1 MIIIVSSILG
11 ASISQSTHINVSATP
26 APLGVPVLADPLNVT
41 GALTAFNYT
50 YSTADIYTNSTT
62 GFVATPSL
70 GNSHPGTQLTWF
82 STINKTADGSKIPG
96 TAFNFTASTPVFNAD
111 HTLDRQEVNWTLTI
125 PQSNCASCTVAVRF
139 NLFGNLT
146 RGSSENFTLTPS
158 INNTNAL
165 PNGINGIF
173 LGNQSTPVY
182 ACGLSRS
189 TLAACVQPE
198 VTLNVTRWVGV
209 NLRLSFRFG
218 WNASIGRML
227 GSVGEVVVASIDNT
241 PKSSLSHFMTQGSDP
256 TKIMHTAKFFP
267 IAYNTTVPSHVW
279 SNEVINFYY
288 PSGYNLSQIAL
299 NTTTPTIFPLGN
311 RVPFEK
317 TACNDEPLCTQ
328 SLIALNMSEVI
339 PSSFVR
345 NSTIFMT
352 AISQNSV
359 VRLNPVASGVATTLF
374 VPGDA
379 LGVNV
384 TNRPSVPNIATSLKT
399 GRLNITFVD
408 RQGPETP
415 TGQVF
420 STTTVTGG
428 LFNFTLPSDCG
439 SNNLRCGQW
448 TMTATFIGGIDPVI
462 GGIDL
467 GIMSDSFSV
476 DLIQVNSF
484 TAGGSNTGV
493 TASGTLTN
501 STGSAS
507 ASTSGVVFAIDSGT
521 PINSPVTNATKSPS
535 TIGIYVSNVT
545 LVNGVFTQGQQLIMT
560 FTLFNPTGS
569 IFNATVTIEHEWPGS
584 QTHGVNATIHL
595 GTGIL
600 GELPFT
606 SGSRAYQAAITLTP
620 SGMHLVLTSLGNGN
634 FESVPA
640 TLGTDPVVSTRQHA
654 GLFKITVATL
664 NGNSVISTNSLESPP
679 YAYVFGLPSAS
690 NKYLAYSSPF
700 STDTAGKF
708 SLSLKSDSILAAR
721 KLVIFALAR
730 DSRGIVLA
738 SNPQDTGVSDSTT
751 LQSTLDSIAPV
762 AVGSSVTATLHLK
775 SNSTK
780 FTEIIT
786 IDLYIQG
793 AGKQAEQTAISIE
806 PGASQDVTM
815 SFKAPSTVGQ
825 YALSISSPQYNGGP
839 LATQTLQVTILQ
851 SNLQILIPAAI
862 GVVTAIIILG
872 LYLVKRQP
880 ETKDIEEKTKPAG
893 SKPKTPPSGKPRSKS
908 LTRSQHHC

>member
-1 MIIIVSSILG
+1 MIRSLACLVIIIVSSILG
-11 ASISQSTHINVSATP
+11 ASISQSTHVNVLASP
-26 APLGVPVLADPLNVT
+26 APSGVPVLADPLNVT

-50 YSTADIYTNSTT
+50 YSTADIYTYNTT

-70 GNSHPGTQLTWF
+70 GTSHPGTQLTWF
-82 STINKTADGSKIPG
+82 STINNTKDGSKIPG
-96 TAFNFTASTPVFNAD
+96 TAFNFTASSPTSPN
-111 HTLDRQEVNWTLTI
+111 RQEVNWTLTI
-125 PQSNCASCTVAVRF
+125 PQSNCASCSLIVRF

-146 RGSSENFTLTPS
+146 RGTSENFTLTPS
-158 INNTNAL
+158 TNNTSAL
-165 PNGINGIF
+165 PPGITGIF
-173 LGNQSTPVY
+173 LGNQTTPVY
-182 ACGLSRS
+182 VCGVTRS
-189 TLAACVQPE
+189 TLSACAQPE
-198 VTLNVTRWVGV
+198 VTIPVSKWVGV
-209 NLRLSFRFG
+209 SLRLSFRFG
-218 WNASIGRML
+218 WNASTEPML

-241 PKSSLSHFMTQGSDP
+241 PKSSLSNFMTQGPDP
-256 TKIMHTAKFFP
+256 TKIMHAAKFFP
-267 IAYNTTVPSHVW
+267 IGYNTTVPSHVW

-299 NTTTPTIFPLGN
+299 NTTTYPIFPFGN

-317 TACNDEPLCTQ
+317 IACNDEPLCTQ

-359 VRLNPVASGVATTLF
+359 VRLNPVASGVATTFF
-374 VPGDA
+374 VPGDT

-415 TGQVF
+415 TGRVF

-439 SNNLRCGQW
+439 SSNLRCGQW

-501 STGSAS
+501 STGSPS
-507 ASTSGVVFAIDSGT
+507 ASTSGVIFAIDSET
-521 PINSPVTNATKSPS
+521 PINSPVTNTTTSPS
-535 TIGIYVSNVT
+535 SIGIYVSNVT
-545 LVNGVFTQGQQLIMT
+545 LVNGVFSQGRQLIMT
-560 FTLFNPTGS
+560 FTLINPTNS

-584 QTHGVNATIHL
+584 QTHGVNTTIHL

-606 SGSRAYQAAITLTP
+606 SGPRAYQAAITLTP
-620 SGMHLVLTSLGNGN
+620 SGMRLVFTSLGNGN
-634 FESVPA
+634 FESVPV

-664 NGNSVISTNSLESPP
+664 TGNSVISTNSLESPP

-700 STDTAGKF
+700 STLNDGKF
-708 SLSLKSDSILAAR
+708 SLTLKSDSILAAK

-730 DSRGIVLA
+730 DSRGIVLT
-738 SNPQDTGVSDSTT
+738 SNPQDTGVSDSTI
-751 LQSTLDSIAPV
+751 LQSTLDSIGPV
-762 AVGSSVTATLHLK
+762 AEGSSATATLHLK
-775 SNSTK
+775 SNATK

-786 IDLYIQG
+786 VDLYIQG
-793 AGKQAEQTAISIE
+793 TGKVAEQTGISIV

-815 SFKAPSTVGQ
+815 SFKAPSTPGQ

-862 GVVTAIIILG
+862 GIVAAIIILG

-880 ETKDIEEKTKPAG
+880 ETEVIEEKTKPAG
-893 SKPKTPPSGKPRSKS
+893 SKPKTPPSGKPHSKS
-908 LTRSQHHC
+908 LT

>member
-1 MIIIVSSILG
+1 M
-11 ASISQSTHINVSATP
+11 
-26 APLGVPVLADPLNVT
+26 PVLADPLNVT
-41 GALTAFNYT
+41 GAATAFNYT

-62 GFVATPSL
+62 GFLATPSL

-96 TAFNFTASTPVFNAD
+96 TAFNFTTSNPTFNTD

-125 PQSNCASCTVAVRF
+125 PQSNCATCSLAVRF

-146 RGSSENFTLTPS
+146 RGTSENFTLTRTTD
-158 INNTNAL
+158 NADAL
-165 PNGINGIF
+165 PTGISPIF
-173 LGNQSTPVY
+173 LGNQTTPVY
-182 ACGLSRS
+182 VCGLSRS
-189 TLAACVQPE
+189 TLSACAQPE
-198 VTLNVTRWVGV
+198 VTIPVSNWVGFS
-209 NLRLSFRFG
+209 LRLSFRFG
-218 WNASIGRML
+218 WNASNEPL
-227 GSVGEVVVASIDNT
+227 LSSVGEVVVASIDNT
-241 PKSSLSHFMTQGSDP
+241 PKGSVSNFMTQGLDP
-256 TKIMHTAKFFP
+256 AKIIHTAKFFP
-267 IAYNTTVPSHVW
+267 IGYNTTVPSHAW

-288 PSGYNLSQIAL
+288 ASGYNLSQLAL
-299 NTTTPTIFPLGN
+299 NTTTNTIFPSGN
-311 RVPFEK
+311 RVPFER
-317 TACNDEPLCTQ
+317 TACNDQPVCTQ
-328 SLIALNMSEVI
+328 SLVALNMSEII

-345 NSTIFMT
+345 NSTIFIT

-359 VRLNPVASGVATTLF
+359 VRLNPVASGVATTFF
-374 VPGDA
+374 VPRDT

-384 TNRPSVPNIATSLKT
+384 TNRPSVPNIATSLRT

-448 TMTATFIGGIDPVI
+448 TMTATFS

-501 STGSAS
+501 STGSPS
-507 ASTSGVVFAIDSGT
+507 ASTSGVIFAIDSQA
-521 PINSPVTNATKSPS
+521 PINSPVTNTTTSPS
-535 TIGIYVSNVT
+535 SIGIYVSNVT
-545 LVNGVFTQGQQLIMT
+545 LVNGVFTQGVQLIMT
-560 FTLFNPTGS
+560 FTLVNPTNS
-569 IFNATVTIEHEWPGS
+569 IFNITVTIEHEWPAS

-606 SGSRAYQAAITLTP
+606 SGPRAYQAAIALSP
-620 SGMHLVLTSLGNGN
+620 SGMRLVFTSLGNGN
-634 FESVPA
+634 FESVPV

-664 NGNSVISTNSLESPP
+664 TGNSVVSTNSLESPP

-700 STDTAGKF
+700 TTLNDGKF
-708 SLSLKSDSILAAR
+708 SLTLKSDSILAAK

-730 DSRGIVLA
+730 DSRGIVLT
-738 SNPQDTGVSDSTT
+738 SNPQDTGVSDSTI
-751 LQSTLDSIAPV
+751 LQSTLDSIGPV
-762 AVGSSVTATLHLK
+762 AEGSSTTATLHMK
-775 SNSTK
+775 SNATK

-786 IDLYIQG
+786 VDLYIQG
-793 AGKQAEQTAISIE
+793 TGKVAEQTGISIA

-815 SFKAPSTVGQ
+815 SFKAPSTPGQ
-825 YALSISSPQYNGGP
+825 YAISISSPQYNGGP

-862 GVVTAIIILG
+862 GIVAAIIILG

-880 ETKDIEEKTKPAG
+880 ETEVIEEKTKPAG
-893 SKPKTPPSGKPRSKS
+893 SKPKTPPSGKPPSKS
-908 LTRSQHHC
+908 LT

>member
-1 MIIIVSSILG
+1 MVSSILG
-11 ASISQSTHINVSATP
+11 ASISQSTHYSVIAATIP
-26 APLGVPVLADPLNVT
+26 SGVPVLGDPLNVT
-41 GALTAFNYT
+41 GAPIAFNYT
-50 YSTADIYTNSTT
+50 YSTADIYTYNTT
-62 GFVATPSL
+62 GFVANPSL
-70 GNSHPGTQLTWF
+70 GNSHSGTQLTWF
-82 STINKTADGSKIPG
+82 STINKTADGSRIPG
-96 TAFNFTASTPVFNAD
+96 TAFNFTASNPTLNTD

-125 PQSNCASCTVAVRF
+125 PQSNCASCSLAVRF
-139 NLFGNLT
+139 NFFGNLT
-146 RGSSENFTLTPS
+146 RGTSENFTLTPS
-158 INNTNAL
+158 TNNTSAL
-165 PNGINGIF
+165 PQGIPNIF

-182 ACGLSRS
+182 VCGLSRS
-189 TLAACVQPE
+189 TLSACVQPE
-198 VTLNVTRWVGV
+198 VTIPVSKWVGV
-209 NLRLSFRFG
+209 SLRLSFRFG
-218 WNASIGRML
+218 WNASNEPLL

-241 PKSSLSHFMTQGSDP
+241 PKSSSSHFMTQGSDP
-256 TKIMHTAKFFP
+256 TKITHTAKFFP
-267 IAYNTTVPSHVW
+267 IGYNTTVPSHVW

-288 PSGYNLSQIAL
+288 PSGYNLGQLAL
-299 NTTTPTIFPLGN
+299 NTTTNTIFPSGN

-317 TACNDEPLCTQ
+317 TACSDQPVCTQ
-328 SLIALNMSEVI
+328 SLVALNMSEIVPST
-339 PSSFVR
+339 PSSFLR

-359 VRLNPVASGVATTLF
+359 VRLNPVASGVAATFF
-374 VPGDA
+374 VPGDM

-384 TNRPSVPNIATSLKT
+384 TNRPSVPNVATSLKT

-415 TGQVF
+415 TGQAF

-448 TMTATFIGGIDPVI
+448 TMTATFG

-476 DLIQVNSF
+476 DLIQANSLS
-484 TAGGSNTGV
+484 AGGSNIGV

-501 STGSAS
+501 STGSPS
-507 ASTSGVVFAIDSGT
+507 ASTNGVIFAIDSGT
-521 PINSPVTNATKSPS
+521 PINSPVTNTTKSPS
-535 TIGIYVSNVT
+535 TIGVYVSNVT

-560 FTLFNPTGS
+560 FTLVNPTGS
-569 IFNATVTIEHEWPGS
+569 IFNTTITIEHEWPGS

-606 SGSRAYQAAITLTP
+606 SGPRAYQAAFALTP
-620 SGMHLVLTSLGNGN
+620 SGIRIVLTSLGNGN
-634 FESVPA
+634 FESVPV

-664 NGNSVISTNSLESPP
+664 TGNSVISTNSLESPP

-700 STDTAGKF
+700 STDTTGKF
-708 SLSLKSDSILAAR
+708 SLTLKSDSILAA
-721 KLVIFALAR
+721 KTLVIFALAR
-730 DSRGIVLA
+730 DPRGIVLT
-738 SNPQDTGVSDSTT
+738 SNPQGTGVSDSTI
-751 LQSTLDSIAPV
+751 LQSTLDFIAPV
-762 AVGSSVTATLHLK
+762 AAGSSVTATLHLK
-775 SNSTK
+775 SNSAK

-786 IDLYIQG
+786 VDLYIQG
-793 AGKQAEQTAISIE
+793 AGQQAEQTGIGVAPE
-806 PGASQDVTM
+806 ASQDVTM
-815 SFKAPSTVGQ
+815 SFKAPSTPGQ
-825 YALSISSPQYNGGP
+825 YAISISSPQYNGGP
-839 LATQTLQVTILQ
+839 LASQTLQVTILQ

-862 GVVTAIIILG
+862 GIVAAIIILG

-880 ETKDIEEKTKPAG
+880 ETEEIEEKTKPAG
-893 SKPKTPPSGKPRSKS
+893 SKPKTPPSGKPPSKS
-908 LTRSQHHC
+908 LT